1 VGLLSRVLL
10 PAGAIE
16 VSLMLLY
23 LLARSSFQERRRSVL
38 VGYLPEVF
46 SGSEEY
52 AMYFACFGMGVRC
65 GMDGSLLFYVQKTL
79 KKNWWS
85 YAYNVFRIL
94 LIETEIFNNYKRI
107 IRKKSNNEEYVL

>member
-1 VGLLSRVLL
+1 MKQG
-10 PAGAIE
+10 
-16 VSLMLLY
+16 
-23 LLARSSFQERRRSVL
+23 RRSVA

-46 SGSEEY
+46 SPSEQY
-52 AMYFACFGMGVRC
+52 DMYFACFGMGVCC

-79 KKNWWS
+79 KKNGWS

-107 IRKKSNNEEYVL
+107 IRKRCNNEEYVHLSGCSV